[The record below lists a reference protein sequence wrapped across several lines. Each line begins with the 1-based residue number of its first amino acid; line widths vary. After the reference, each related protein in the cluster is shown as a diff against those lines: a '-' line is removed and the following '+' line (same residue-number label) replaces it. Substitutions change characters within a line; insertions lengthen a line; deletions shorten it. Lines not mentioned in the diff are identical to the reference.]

1 MSDLTHDVMLIVMRK
16 AGGKTLP
23 PTKQF
28 MTDLKFEGS
37 DLLEYVLTT
46 FEGDLKRS
54 VGALISHGD
63 LEAYG
68 MLMETVTDAKV
79 AERLRRHAL
88 YTAVL
93 RSDIRVTSALLPEGG
108 RYAVRDAL
116 YDAAYDSTYKPTAM
130 YPSHEMCKFLLA
142 QKGAPVSS
150 FGDGVLLRLGM
161 SRGDMEIVRLVSS

>member
-1 MSDLTHDVMLIVMRK
+1 MSDLTHDVMLIVMRF

-23 PTKQF
+23 PSKQF
-28 MTDLKFEGS
+28 RTDLKFEGS

-63 LEAYG
+63 LEAYR

-116 YDAAYDSTYKPTAM
+116 YEAAYDSTYKTTQ